1 MDKVRAMTIF
11 TAVAEAGSL
20 SAAARNLGEPLT
32 NVSRA
37 LAQLEARL
45 SSTLIERTTRRMV
58 LTDAGRDYLETCRSV
73 IEQIEAAE
81 SRITGEAGDLS
92 GTIAITAPVAFGRMH
107 VVPLVAAFL
116 ASFPRIDARLLLVD
130 RVVDLIEEGIDVAVR
145 IGELPDSALIAKRVG
160 TLNMVVCAS
169 PGYLDRHGA
178 PSSVVDLARRDC
190 ITFDG
195 LPGGT
200 RWNFKSKRYG
210 RNSVRVRARLSV
222 NTADGALDAAA
233 AGAGITRVL
242 SYQAKAALDD
252 GRVRTIL
259 DRFDDTA
266 IPIHLVYRPTRTE
279 SPRVREF
286 VRFAAARFRAS
297 PALR

>member
-11 TAVAEAGSL
+11 AAVAEAGSL

-92 GTIAITAPVAFGRMH
+92 GTIAVTAPVAFGRMH

-169 PGYLDRHGA
+169 PGYLDRHGV
-178 PSSVVDLARRDC
+178 PSAVAELARRDC
-190 ITFDG
+190 VTFGG

-242 SYQAKAALDD
+242 SYQAKGALDD